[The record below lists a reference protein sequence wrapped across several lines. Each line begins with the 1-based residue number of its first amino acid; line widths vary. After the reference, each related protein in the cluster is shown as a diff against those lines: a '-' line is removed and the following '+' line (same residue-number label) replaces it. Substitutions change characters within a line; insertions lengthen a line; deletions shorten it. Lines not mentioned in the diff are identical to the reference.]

1 MGREKQEKCD
11 KATLQKRIVCKKKD
25 LISNKDRS
33 HPSKH
38 LALLS
43 LQIHHIKQ
51 CGTSLQKKILQ
62 CRLNLPC
69 QDSNN
74 STTLRGI
81 TQWSPNNKTPKTT
94 AHKLLGNE
102 IKDDPLTPHTSYTHS
117 TNQEQ

>member
-81 TQWSPNNKTPKTT
+81 TQWSSNKQNT
-94 AHKLLGNE
+94 
-102 IKDDPLTPHTSYTHS
+102 KDHS
-117 TNQEQ
+117 LEAIGQ